1 MGLIHVNYLAIVAAA
16 IVNMIVGA
24 LWYGPMLFA
33 KQWMEWNNISVE
45 EMKKINP
52 GPLYAQSLVATLVA
66 YFVLALL
73 IRGLGATTAAEG
85 MKTAFMMWLGFVT
98 TVQFTANLFSYKKIQ
113 SYLLDTGY
121 QLLTMLIAGVILA
134 LWQ

>member
-1 MGLIHVNYLAIVAAA
+1 MGEMHVNYLAIVVSA
-16 IVNMIVGA
+16 IVNMVVGA

-33 KQWMEWNNISVE
+33 KQWMEWNNLSVE

-52 GPLYAQSLVATLVA
+52 GPLYAQSLVATLVT

-73 IRGLGATTAAEG
+73 IRGLNAGTAVEG

-98 TVQFTANLFSYKKIQ
+98 TVQFTAYLFSQKKIHA
-113 SYLLDTGY
+113 YLLDTGY
-121 QLLTMLIAGVILA
+121 QLVTMLIAGVILA